1 MSPRPTGVLVS
12 LAAFALLA
20 GCGSDGNTTV
30 QESPTASSSAAA
42 PTTTAAAPHA
52 KQLFATK
59 CGNCHTL
66 KAAGTTGTIG
76 PNLDEEKPPRSEV
89 LAMMKE
95 GPESMPANL
104 VSGKDAEAVAS
115 FVAANE
121 GK

>member
-1 MSPRPTGVLVS
+1 MSARILVCISAICGLAVLP
-12 LAAFALLA
+12 
-20 GCGSDGNTTV
+20 GCGSDSNTTIE
-30 QESPTASSSAAA
+30 ESPTAPQATSTAA
-42 PTTTAAAPHA
+42 TTAAAPNG
-52 KQLFATK
+52 KDLFASK

-76 PNLDEEKPPRSEV
+76 PNLDQEKPPRSEV

-95 GPESMPANL
+95 GPESMPPNL
-104 VSGKDAEAVAS
+104 VSGKDADAVAS